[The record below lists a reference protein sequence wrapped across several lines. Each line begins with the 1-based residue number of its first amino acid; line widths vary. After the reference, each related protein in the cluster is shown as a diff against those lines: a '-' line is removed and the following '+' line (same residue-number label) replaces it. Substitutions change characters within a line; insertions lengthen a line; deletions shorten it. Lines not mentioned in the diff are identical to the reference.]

1 LNTIL
6 GTDKGAVARPTNPY
20 GGSKLA
26 IDGMIGFAVAAPG
39 LAAVSL
45 RYFNVAGAS
54 GRLGEDHRPETHLIP
69 VVLSVAAG
77 ERSEVQIYGTDYPTR
92 DGTAVRDYIH
102 VEDLAHA
109 HVLAL
114 DSVSAGEHRIYNLGN
129 SMGFSVREVIE

>member
-1 LNTIL
+1 MEFSYKPRPL
-6 GTDKGAVARPTNPY
+6 GL
-20 GGSKLA
+20 GSLT
-26 IDGMIGFAVAAPG
+26 
-39 LAAVSL
+39 
-45 RYFNVAGAS
+45 VAGAS